1 MMAVRYSHWN
11 RVAYCIACKLEKR
24 WHTRRVNIQPNP
36 QTSVHESI
44 GLVKH
49 EPLNL
54 VRCQTTF
61 DQR

>member
-1 MMAVRYSHWN
+1 MMAVRYSQWN
-11 RVAYCIACKLEKR
+11 RVAYCIAYKLEKH
-24 WHTRRVNIQPNP
+24 WHTRRVNIQPYP

-54 VRCQTTF
+54 LLRQTTL
-61 DQR
+61 D